1 MKYANLKKS
10 MPSLPRLDADTLLER
25 LGLERRRSTF
35 ERVATIVG
43 IFGAGI
49 LVGAGAGLLASP
61 VPPADVRKK
70 LGEGVRTVKNEINNG
85 MRHAKQEIVEGARH
99 AKHQVDDFVS
109 REVKHNSP
117 RVGEHE
123 GRNGAIKAT

>member
-1 MKYANLKKS
+1 MKYAKLKKS
-10 MPSLPRLDADTLLER
+10 MPSLPHLDADTLLER

-35 ERVATIVG
+35 ERVATIIG

-70 LGEGVRTVKNEINNG
+70 LGDGMRTMKNEINHG
-85 MRHAKQEIVEGARH
+85 VRHAKQEFVEGARH
-99 AKHQVDDFVS
+99 AKQQVDDYVG
-109 REVKHNSP
+109 KHNSP
-117 RVGEHE
+117 RVGDTNDT
-123 GRNGAIKAT
+123 RNGAIKPT